1 MTPDKIR
8 DYNRQ
13 IGWKDK
19 DEDPKM
25 VLRLQNEATAQLAEI
40 SQTLKALLVWA
51 RPRE

>member
-8 DYNRQ
+8 DYSRQ
-13 IGWKDK
+13 IGWK

-25 VLRLQNEATAQLAEI
+25 VLRLQIEATAQLAEI